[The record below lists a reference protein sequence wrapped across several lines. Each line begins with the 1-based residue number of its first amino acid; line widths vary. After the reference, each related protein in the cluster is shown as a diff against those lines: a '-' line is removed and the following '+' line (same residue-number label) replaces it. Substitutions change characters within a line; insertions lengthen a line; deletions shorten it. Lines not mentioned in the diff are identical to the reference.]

1 MKGDLLKSSRQA
13 IGRMFGDPLENMVD
27 IPAGGGHAMIGIE
40 RPAASTSP
48 WRVARKVVVAVIG
61 AAVLAFGVAL
71 IVLPGPAVV
80 VIPFGLAIM
89 GTEFPWARRLL
100 QRLRAEAQRLRAE
113 AHRALRRT
121 GTEKPDA

>member
-1 MKGDLLKSSRQA
+1 MKGVVRSSRQA
-13 IGRMFGDPLENMVD
+13 IGRMFGDPLESMVD

-40 RPAASTSP
+40 RPAAATSP

-61 AAVLAFGVAL
+61 ATVLAFGVAL

-89 GTEFPWARRLL
+89 GTEFLWARRLL
-100 QRLRAEAQRLRAE
+100 RGLRDRAN
-113 AHRALRRT
+113 RAIRRPV
-121 GTEKPDA
+121 TEDKEI